1 MSSTTHNLPFKR
13 FVAQVSTGTSRPKS
27 SFIALMAENLEALK
41 KCPWREAADVAD
53 VALVKHNF
61 GLVTHFDDG
70 YDAYKMTGAWTSAS
84 QTEIAF
90 AGMAAYRFK
99 IPDAAAEV
107 ALSSISL
114 PISRDRFLKGG
125 VHLAVALSDDDH
137 PSSDWD
143 VVRGTGSI
151 SASAQLAN
159 TAEYLTAAQPADGY
173 VTLAA
178 ADFSALAETGYDYL
192 WVYVTLEDYTDWWDK
207 YTADEDRRYAIE
219 GSALLVGC
227 SATATFASAVAADSD
242 PADVLLAGGSSPTW
256 LQPIATENVGTSSPA
271 VPEDPFAEYF
281 FSSRLSTATNA
292 ASSIST
298 YYVQGDNIQVPIT
311 INFSGKEITS
321 VTGTTGGTWQRQGPR
336 YWTYSGPPPSGLGA
350 ATQNVS
356 VTITMTDG
364 DSEDTV
370 VASGEVSSYCLTGT
384 APVRYVGTQGTVTIE
399 NRSLKVFDIDY
410 FYYMME
416 LTDGVPTDG
425 DKCDAAS
432 MSARRGVSTAVTEVT
447 SGTKW
452 TLSIDGLELTVTKS
466 SSTYTAKKGATTYI
480 TGTSMYGGV
489 SNFFDPS
496 VTIHTGNLTVRSFGL
511 AAAVGDFSAAVAT
524 FEAGTQPS
532 QVEMLGRLIRMSKG
546 ASAGM
551 MYLHPAAGALAH
563 ELDAL
568 RPVPRF
574 YRTAS
579 APTQTDCQP
588 GMSVWYK
595 RPTSGSSAAAAVGY
609 ANGAVTSVVKVT
621 NPAFLQYSLLALR
634 APTAAS
640 VKGLSLV
647 NSGSAVTNGFRLRF
661 VAWKSP
667 AALWDGSSSFALAAM
682 SGATCVYQSDGAESV
697 TWTVDCNGELMPMGE
712 RNVSAGRIGVSP
724 VVSGSIDAGSEIVI
738 PAACDVGEGDVILI
752 APEVLGFADGTG
764 AASVYF
770 GRQADPDE
778 AESKGAW
785 ARYTADLGWFPQ
797 VTIIK

>member
-219 GSALLVGC
+219 GSAMLVGC
-227 SATATFASAVAADSD
+227 SSTATFASAVAADAD

-256 LQPIATENVGTSSPA
+256 IQPMTTENAGTSAPA
-271 VPEDPFAEYF
+271 VPEDPFVEYF
-281 FSSRLSTATNA
+281 FSSRRSTTTDAE
-292 ASSIST
+292 SSIST
-298 YYVQGDNIQVPIT
+298 YYVRGDNAQVPIT
-311 INFSGKEITS
+311 ITFSGKAIKSITG
-321 VTGTTGGTWQRQGPR
+321 VGNGTWTKNGDR
-336 YWTYSGPPPSGLGA
+336 YWTFSGTPPSGIGA
-350 ATQNVS
+350 ISQSITVNV
-356 VTITMTDG
+356 TMADG
-364 DSEDTV
+364 GSDDTV
-370 VASGEVSSYCLTGT
+370 VASGYVSSWCINGSAQT
-384 APVRYVGTQGTVTIE
+384 VGTSGKVAFGDTPLTVY
-399 NRSLKVFDIDY
+399 DIDY
-410 FYYMME
+410 YYYLME

-425 DKCDAAS
+425 DKCDSESAAS
-432 MSARRGVSTAVTEVT
+432 RRGVVSSVTEVT

-452 TLSIDGLELTVTKS
+452 TLTIDGQALTVTKS
-466 SSTYTAKKGATTYI
+466 SSTYTAKQGSATRI
-480 TGTSMYGGV
+480 TGTSAYGGV
-489 SNFFDPS
+489 ANYFDQS
-496 VTIHTGNLTVRSFGL
+496 VTIHNGNAAVRGYGL
-511 AAAVGDFSAAVAT
+511 AAAVGDFSAAVVT
-524 FEAGTQPS
+524 FDAGTQPS
-532 QVEMLGRLIRMSKG
+532 NAEMLGRLVRLSK
-546 ASAGM
+546 ARSAGLL
-551 MYLHPAAGALAH
+551 YLHPAAGALAN
-563 ELDAL
+563 ELDAI

-574 YRTAS
+574 FRAAQ
-579 APTQTDCQP
+579 APAQTVCQP
-588 GMSVWYK
+588 GISVWYK
-595 RPTSGSSAAAAVGY
+595 RPATGSAAASAVAY
-609 ANGAVTSVVKVT
+609 VDGAVSPVVKVT
-621 NPAFLQYSLLALR
+621 NPVFLQYALLALR
-634 APTAAS
+634 TPSAAS
-640 VKGLSLV
+640 VKGISLV
-647 NSGSAVTNGFRLRF
+647 NSGSAVPNGFNLRF
-661 VAWKSP
+661 VAWKS
-667 AALWDGSSSFALAAM
+667 AARLWDGSSSFALAAM
-682 SGATCVYQSDGAESV
+682 AGATCVYQSDGEAST

-712 RNVSAGRIGVSP
+712 RNVTAERIGFSP
-724 VVSGSIDAGSEIVI
+724 VVSGSIAAGSEIVI
-738 PAACDVGEGDVILI
+738 PAACNVDEGDVIFI

-764 AASVYF
+764 SASVYF

-785 ARYTADLGWFPQ
+785 ARYTADLGWFPR

>member
-219 GSALLVGC
+219 GSAMLVGC
-227 SATATFASAVAADSD
+227 SSTATFASAVAADVEAAS
-242 PADVLLAGGSSPTW
+242 VLLAGGTSPTW
-256 LQPIATENVGTSSPA
+256 LQPITTVNVGTTAPT
-271 VPEDPFAEYF
+271 VPDEPLVETF
-281 FSSRLSTATNA
+281 FSGLLTQRTDLENTLPVETAHSKFSLGLSGRAISSAFSGSDGQWRKPSATAWYYTSNTSDQTDYYMHVNINLSFADDDDPEYAILTGSVTTYRANSNGQISGSVSTMTFSERRLHVFAYDSYYCMLQLTDGEPTAFDKCETADVTTRRDLSAAVTTVTPGAQWTATLGGEIGYTLTK
-292 ASSIST
+292 SGST
-298 YYVQGDNIQVPIT
+298 YTLKKNTST
-311 INFSGKEITS
+311 I
-321 VTGTTGGTWQRQGPR
+321 
-336 YWTYSGPPPSGLGA
+336 
-350 ATQNVS
+350 
-356 VTITMTDG
+356 
-364 DSEDTV
+364 
-370 VASGEVSSYCLTGT
+370 LTGT
-384 APVRYVGTQGTVTIE
+384 SQYSGA
-399 NRSLKVFDIDY
+399 
-410 FYYMME
+410 ME
-416 LTDGVPTDG
+416 
-425 DKCDAAS
+425 
-432 MSARRGVSTAVTEVT
+432 
-447 SGTKW
+447 
-452 TLSIDGLELTVTKS
+452 
-466 SSTYTAKKGATTYI
+466 
-480 TGTSMYGGV
+480 
-489 SNFFDPS
+489 FFDPA
-496 VTIHTGNLTVRSFGL
+496 VALRYNNADVVNYGL
-511 AAAVGDFSAAVAT
+511 AAVAGDFSAAVAT
-524 FEAGTQPS
+524 FEAGMQPS
-532 QVEMLGRLIRMSKG
+532 QVEMLGRLVRLSKG
-546 ASAGM
+546 RSGGM
-551 MYLHPAAGALAH
+551 MYLHPAAGSLAD
-563 ELDAL
+563 ELDVL
-568 RPVPRF
+568 RPVPRC
-574 YRTAS
+574 YRAAS
-579 APTQTDCQP
+579 APTQTTCQP
-588 GMSVWYK
+588 GLSVWYK
-595 RPTSGSSAAAAVGY
+595 RPDAGSTVAAAVAWRDCVEGV
-609 ANGAVTSVVKVT
+609 AKVT
-621 NPAFLQYSLLALR
+621 HPAFLQFALLALR
-634 APTAAS
+634 VPGAAS
-640 VKGLSLV
+640 AQGISLV
-647 NSGSAVTNGFRLRF
+647 NTGAAVHNGFALRF
-661 VAWKSP
+661 VAWKS
-667 AALWDGSSSFALAAM
+667 AARLWDGSSSFALAAM
-682 SGATCVYQSDGAESV
+682 AGATCVYQSDGEAST

-712 RNVSAGRIGVSP
+712 RSVTAERIGFSP
-724 VVSGSIDAGSEIVI
+724 VVSGSIAAGSEIVI
-738 PAACDVGEGDVILI
+738 PAACNLDEGDVIFI

-764 AASVYF
+764 SASVYF

-785 ARYTADLGWFPQ
+785 ARYTADLGWFPR